1 MVSSPIAYSSLESK
15 DQWTSGPALSIY
27 FTCAYVCIY
36 NIMLVLWSI
45 ITLLVSFLMI
55 LFRLYLA
62 DIQSIRA
69 ILIRLCFCGPACI
82 QLCLNVCQVKIV
94 TLLADID
101 MRQQEPR
108 ISDMECA
115 YRLSKNPQYALSEDS
130 ILRIIKWS
138 KRRG

>member
-1 MVSSPIAYSSLESK
+1 
-15 DQWTSGPALSIY
+15 
-27 FTCAYVCIY
+27 
-36 NIMLVLWSI
+36 MLVLWSI